1 MPDTKPQ
8 PATEPTP
15 AERRSWM
22 QWTELWVVLSGVSA
36 LITALT
42 TLGAVIVGL
51 NQLKEARELT
61 LHDSAYASWNQL
73 TAISIEHP
81 ELACPDTDAKFASLM
96 GTVDPKLTG
105 GATYRDRYAAYG
117 TLMITTSEQ
126 ILEMAPRD
134 PYWRFRIE
142 EQLRC
147 NAPAIRFL
155 MHDGSYNQRYSCRL
169 REVIAETMKS
179 PAPAC
184 RDED

>member
-1 MPDTKPQ
+1 MSETTPE

-15 AERRSWM
+15 AEQRSWM

-73 TAISIEHP
+73 TAVAIEHP
-81 ELACPDTDAKFASLM
+81 ELACPNTDAKFAKLM
-96 GTVDPKLTG
+96 GTTDPKLAAG
-105 GATYRDRYAAYG
+105 GDIQVRYAAYG
-117 TLMITTSEQ
+117 DLMITTSEQ
-126 ILEMAPRD
+126 ILQMAPHD

-142 EQLRC
+142 EQLKC

-155 MHDGSYNQRYSCRL
+155 MQDGSYEARYSCRL
-169 REVIAETMKS
+169 RKVIAEAMKT
-179 PAPAC
+179 PPPAC
-184 RDED
+184 ADED

>member
-1 MPDTKPQ
+1 
-8 PATEPTP
+8 
-15 AERRSWM
+15 M

-73 TAISIEHP
+73 TATSIENP
-81 ELACPDTDAKFASLM
+81 ELACPNTDAKFAKLM
-96 GTVDPKLTG
+96 GAADPKLADG
-105 GATYRDRYAAYG
+105 GTYQDRYFAYG
-117 TLMITTSEQ
+117 NLMITTSEQ
-126 ILEMAPRD
+126 ILQMAPSD

-147 NAPAIRFL
+147 NGPAIRFL
-155 MHDGSYNQRYSCRL
+155 MRDGSYEQRYSCRL
-169 REVIAETMKS
+169 RTVIAEAMKT
-179 PAPAC
+179 APPVC
-184 RDED
+184 RDGS